1 MKVAGARWRT
11 CASSVVLSL
20 RDSSSTA
27 TTSMSGS
34 AFFDTNVFV
43 YAVVQDDPR
52 SQQAE
57 ELIAEGGTVSVQ
69 VLNEFADVVRRK
81 AKMPWDEVRFAIE
94 NIKALCPDPL
104 PITLDTHGE
113 AVAIAERYGYRI
125 YDALIVASALEAR
138 CTILYSEDMQD
149 GQVIEKRLTVQ
160 NPFR

>member
-1 MKVAGARWRT
+1 
-11 CASSVVLSL
+11 
-20 RDSSSTA
+20 
-27 TTSMSGS
+27 MSAS

-43 YAVVQDDPR
+43 YTVVQDDPR

-57 ELIAEGGTVSVQ
+57 DLIAEGGTVSVQ
-69 VLNEFADVVRRK
+69 VLYEFAEVARRK
-81 AKMPWDEVRFAIE
+81 AKMPWDEIRFAIE

-113 AVAIAERYGYRI
+113 ALAIAERYSYRI

-149 GQVIEKRLTVQ
+149 GQVIDGRLTIR
-160 NPFR
+160 NPFHLQT

>member
-1 MKVAGARWRT
+1 MKVADAQWRT

-27 TTSMSGS
+27 TRSMTSS

-52 SQQAE
+52 SQKAE
-57 ELIAEGGTVSVQ
+57 ELIAEGGTVSMQ
-69 VLNEFADVVRRK
+69 VLNEFTDVVRRK

-104 PITLDTHGE
+104 SVTIDTHRE
-113 AVAIAERYGYRI
+113 AVTIAERYGYTI
-125 YDALIVASALEAR
+125 YDALIGASALEAR

-149 GQVIEKRLTVQ
+149 
-160 NPFR
+160 

>member
-1 MKVAGARWRT
+1 
-11 CASSVVLSL
+11 
-20 RDSSSTA
+20 
-27 TTSMSGS
+27 MSAS

-57 ELIAEGGTVSVQ
+57 DLIAEGGTVSVQ
-69 VLNEFADVVRRK
+69 VLNEFVDVVRRK

-94 NIKALCPDPL
+94 NIKALCLDPL
-104 PITLDTHGE
+104 PVTTDTHRE
-113 AVAIAERYGYRI
+113 ALAIAERYGYRI
-125 YDALIVASALEAR
+125 YDALMVASALEAR

-149 GQVIEKRLTVQ
+149 GQVIDNRLTIR